1 MGYQSSTPDSSR
13 GLVGSSELPTRNR
26 KAPET
31 VRKTRVAKQPDLVT
45 EFRGRLKATEPTGG
59 RGSPRHD
66 ADAPQVCILCA
77 GQSRW
82 GKLPP
87 KGEK

>member
-1 MGYQSSTPDSSR
+1 MPSVKRRVKRETRVAEVSQEAVSTTPDSSR

-45 EFRGRLKATEPTGG
+45 EFRGR
-59 RGSPRHD
+59 SID
-66 ADAPQVCILCA
+66 C
-77 GQSRW
+77 
-82 GKLPP
+82 
-87 KGEK
+87 GET

>member
-1 MGYQSSTPDSSR
+1 MSSTPDSSQ

-45 EFRGRLKATEPTGG
+45 EFRRRLKATEPTG
-59 RGSPRHD
+59 RGSPNHGVD
-66 ADAPQVCILCA
+66 TPQVCILCV

-82 GKLPP
+82 G
-87 KGEK
+87 EIAAERRDRR